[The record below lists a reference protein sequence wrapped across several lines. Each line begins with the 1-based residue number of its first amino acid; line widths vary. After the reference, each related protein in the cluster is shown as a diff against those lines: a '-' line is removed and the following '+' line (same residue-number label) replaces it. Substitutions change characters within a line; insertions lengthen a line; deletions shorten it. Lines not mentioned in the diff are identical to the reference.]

1 MLNSALCILSDKP
14 FVERAEYSGRLA
26 YRVWMGGNRD
36 YEPGD
41 ESTGQ
46 VCESPCEPCYRF
58 IQIAENSSY
67 RVLNRGQRVR
77 QAQICILG
85 NSTGAE

>member
-1 MLNSALCILSDKP
+1 MNL
-14 FVERAEYSGRLA
+14 
-26 YRVWMGGNRD
+26 
-36 YEPGD
+36 D

-46 VCESPCEPCYRF
+46 ICEGPCEPCCRF

-67 RVLNRGQRVR
+67 RVLNRGQRLR
-77 QAQICILG
+77 QAEICILG